1 MKMCP
6 DCGSKYE
13 DSYIECPQDSRQLK
27 VIELD
32 PWIGQLISDRYT
44 IQSAIGTGGMGV
56 VYKAKNEVNER
67 PVAIKMLHQHLV
79 TDTDAIKQFHLEAQA
94 VSKVSHPNTVQLW
107 DFGLTESG
115 QPYIVM
121 DFFDG
126 INLRK
131 LIKSDGILS
140 IARAH
145 HIFGQAAEA
154 LAFAHQA
161 GVVHRDLKPENI
173 MIATAEEDRVAVVD
187 FGISSFAS
195 MRTKYDGGPVTDIV
209 GSPPYMSPEQ
219 CQLAGDIDE
228 RSDIYSIAIVLYE
241 ALSGKLPFVAK
252 NSLDMLEAHISRSPL
267 PLRAAHQSLVSCE
280 ALSELLAKAMD
291 KKPENRPQTMEQFRD
306 SLADAVRRDMIR
318 LSSLKNRKSEL
329 DGTSQHQRIVLSGD
343 TATSAAVSSSAQ
355 AANQTSAQSSSPPA
369 DATPAA
375 LAPIKVADIVRSD
388 TLVDAVAALPQDQLL
403 TSGTETKR
411 VEKNVWAKVF
421 AAIGLGRSRKEEKGP
436 QYVLYNCPHCGETV
450 APDISFCLECGR
462 SLAQTH
468 DFAIIRA
475 AQGTFTL
482 PKTQHTEPSPTGFDR
497 KKKDRMTVRI
507 WNSPTAMIIALTI
520 VAVTA
525 FVMSGGVETTSKQL
539 KKMHWKQ
546 ILGPEL
552 AKQLNLK

>member
-1 MKMCP
+1 M
-6 DCGSKYE
+6 
-13 DSYIECPQDSRQLK
+13 ECPQDSRQLK
-27 VIELD
+27 AIELD

-44 IQSAIGTGGMGV
+44 IQSVIGSGGMGV
-56 VYKAKNEVNER
+56 VYRAKNEVNDR

-79 TDTDAIKQFHLEAQA
+79 TDTDAIKRFHLEAQA

-121 DFFDG
+121 DYFDG

-131 LIKSDGILS
+131 LIKSEGVLS
-140 IARAH
+140 IARAN
-145 HIFGQAAEA
+145 HIFCQAADA

-173 MIATAEEDRVAVVD
+173 MIAIAEEDRVAVVD

-195 MRTKYDGGPVTDIV
+195 ARTRYDGGPVADIV

-219 CQLAGDIDE
+219 CQLAGNIDE
-228 RSDIYSIAIVLYE
+228 RSDIYSIAVVLYE

-252 NSLDMLEAHISRSPL
+252 NALDMLDAHISRQPL

-280 ALSELLAKAMD
+280 ALSELLSKAMD
-291 KKPENRPQTMEQFRD
+291 KKPDNRPQTMEQFRD

-329 DGTSQHQRIVLSGD
+329 DGSSTTQQQRIVPPG
-343 TATSAAVSSSAQ
+343 TAAGAAAGSATTP
-355 AANQTSAQSSSPPA
+355 AAAQSSAPAGSAA
-369 DATPAA
+369 DAAPAA

-403 TSGTETKR
+403 TSGAETKR
-411 VEKNVWAKVF
+411 VEKSIWAKMF
-421 AAIGLGRSRKEEKGP
+421 AAIGLGRSRREEKGP

-462 SLAQTH
+462 SLAQTQ
-468 DFAIIRA
+468 DFSVIRA

-482 PKTQHTEPSPTGFDR
+482 PKTQHVEPGPVGFDR
-497 KKKDRMTVRI
+497 KKKARMTVRI
-507 WNSPTAMIIALTI
+507 WNSPTAIAVGITI
-520 VAVTA
+520 VLVTA
-525 FVMSGGVETTSKQL
+525 FVMTGGVDSTAKQL
-539 KKMHWKQ
+539 KKMHLKQ